1 MLNHLIKLLGFIHL
15 LVDQPFYLS
24 EIMNFFKSLR
34 RKCREIPTFISVK
47 ISSLQ
52 KRIFYRSTL
61 KLLLRC
67 LCQTSQRMLKDIF

>member
-15 LVDQPFYLS
+15 LVEQPFYLS

-34 RKCREIPTFISVK
+34 RKYREIPTLISVE